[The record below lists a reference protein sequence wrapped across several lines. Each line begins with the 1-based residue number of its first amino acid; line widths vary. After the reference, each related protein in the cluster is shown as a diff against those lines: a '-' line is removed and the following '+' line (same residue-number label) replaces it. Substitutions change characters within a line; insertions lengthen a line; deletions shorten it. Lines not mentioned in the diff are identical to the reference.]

1 MGADLSHGT
10 VENDRVVCPFHHWQ
24 YDAGGNCCVEIP
36 YRKRIPYRGPGQRL
50 RRLLQLGAA
59 QIASGLRLGT

>member
-24 YDAGGNCCVEIP
+24 YDAGTTAWRFPTASAFRTVDLGN
-36 YRKRIPYRGPGQRL
+36 
-50 RRLLQLGAA
+50 A
-59 QIASGLRLGT
+59 